1 MSISLTRLSN
11 GIRVV
16 TCEMPH
22 AQSATFGIWTA
33 VGGRHEPARLSGISH
48 FIEHMLF
55 KGTRRRT
62 ARQIGQ
68 EVEAVGGYLNATTTH
83 DHTVYYGAA
92 PADHFHRLSSVL
104 CDMYLEPRFAAGDIR
119 REGSV
124 IAEEIQMYQDEP
136 SDLVQELLWEELW
149 PGHALG
155 RPLTGTL
162 ESIAA
167 LGRDDFLAY
176 RKAHYQTGNTVVSA
190 TGSVRHDEVVARV
203 EKLLDALPK
212 GRRSRVSEAP
222 ALAGRTRVRVIPRET
237 QQLHVAF
244 AVPCCS
250 LHSEDRFATSLLNL
264 LLAGNMSSRLF
275 QELRE
280 KRGICYTVSS
290 NVSQYEDTGVIN
302 FYVGL
307 DAKNLEKALGLVGR
321 EFRRLR
327 EEPVRA
333 AELNRAK
340 EYAVGSSRMSLER
353 TSAQNSRIGYS
364 TIFYGGVMDAEE
376 AHARLRAVTPED
388 VLRVA
393 RASLCPRQVT
403 MTLIG
408 ALSGADRDIEDL
420 LGGQ

>member
-1 MSISLTRLSN
+1 MSIQLTKLSN

-22 AQSATFGIWTA
+22 AQSVTFGLWTA
-33 VGGRHEPARLSGISH
+33 VGGRHEPARLTGISH

-92 PADHFHRLSSVL
+92 PADHFNKLSSVL
-104 CDMYLEPRFAAGDIR
+104 CDMYLEPRFAAADIR
-119 REGSV
+119 KEGSV

-136 SDLVQELLWEELW
+136 ADLVQEVLWEELW
-149 PGHALG
+149 PNHALG

-162 ESIAA
+162 ESIASFR
-167 LGRDDFLAY
+167 RDDFLQY
-176 RKAHYQTGNTVVSA
+176 RSAHYQSGNTVVSA
-190 TGSVRHDEVVARV
+190 AGCIRHEEVVDRA
-203 EKLLDALPK
+203 EKLLGTLTN
-212 GRRSRVSEAP
+212 GRRSRISKAP
-222 ALAGRTRVRVIPRET
+222 VQPSKLRVRIIPRET

-244 AVPCCS
+244 AVPCGS
-250 LHSEDRFATSLLNL
+250 LHGEDRYATSLLNMVL
-264 LLAGNMSSRLF
+264 GGNMSSRLF

-290 NVSQYEDTGVIN
+290 SVSQYEDAGVIN
-302 FYVGL
+302 FYIGL
-307 DAKNLEKALGLVGR
+307 DARNLEKALGLVCR
-321 EFRRLR
+321 EFKRLR
-327 EEPVRA
+327 DEPVRA
-333 AELNRAK
+333 AELKRAK
-340 EYAVGSSRMSLER
+340 EYAIGSSRMSLER

-364 TIFYGGVMDAEE
+364 TVFYGEVMDAEE
-376 AHARLRAVTPED
+376 AHAKMRAVKPEE
-388 VLRVA
+388 LQRVA
-393 RASLCPRQVT
+393 RASLRPECIT

-408 ALSGADRDIEDL
+408 AFPDRPAIESWLTD
-420 LGGQ
+420 

>member
-1 MSISLTRLSN
+1 VSKIQLTKLSN

-33 VGGRHEPARLSGISH
+33 VGGRHEPQRLSGISH

-68 EVEAVGGYLNATTTH
+68 EVEAVGGYLNASTTH
-83 DHTVYYGAA
+83 DHTAYYGAA
-92 PADHFHRLSSVL
+92 PGDHFNRLSSVL
-104 CDMYLEPRFAAGDIR
+104 CDMYLEPRFAATDIR

-149 PGHALG
+149 PNHALG
-155 RPLTGTL
+155 RPLTGSL
-162 ESIAA
+162 ESISTFK
-167 LGRDDFLAY
+167 RDDFLSY
-176 RKAHYQTGNTVVSA
+176 RDTHYQTGNTVVSA
-190 TGSVRHDEVVARV
+190 AGQVRHDEVIARV
-203 EKLLDALPK
+203 EKLLGALPR
-212 GRRSRVSEAP
+212 GRRSRIAKAP
-222 ALAGRTRVRVIPRET
+222 ALPSKLRVRIIPRET

-250 LHSEDRFATSLLNL
+250 LHSEDRYATSLLNL
-264 LLAGNMSSRLF
+264 LLGGNMSSRLF

-280 KRGICYTVSS
+280 KRGICYSVSS

-302 FYVGL
+302 FYIGL
-307 DAKNLEKALGLVGR
+307 DARNLEKSLGLVSR

-327 EEPVRA
+327 EEPVRT

-340 EYAVGSSRMSLER
+340 EYAIGSSRMSLER

-364 TIFYGGVMDAEE
+364 TLFYGEVVDAEE
-376 AHARLRAVTPED
+376 AHTRLRAVTAED
-388 VLRVA
+388 VRRVA
-393 RASLCPRQVT
+393 RESLLPQKMT
-403 MTLIG
+403 MTVIG
-408 ALSGADRDIEDL
+408 ALPEKTMIASYLE
-420 LGGQ
+420 

>member
-1 MSISLTRLSN
+1 MSKTQLTKLSN

-33 VGGRHEPARLSGISH
+33 VGGRHEPLRLTGISH

-68 EVEAVGGYLNATTTH
+68 EVEAVGGYLNASTTH
-83 DHTVYYGAA
+83 DHTAYYGAA
-92 PADHFHRLSSVL
+92 PGDHFNRLSAVL
-104 CDMYLEPRFAAGDIR
+104 CDMYLEPRFAEADIR
-119 REGSV
+119 RECGV
-124 IAEEIQMYQDEP
+124 IGEEIQMYQDEP

-149 PGHALG
+149 PDDALG
-155 RPLTGTL
+155 RSLTGTL
-162 ESIAA
+162 ESI
-167 LGRDDFLAY
+167 GRLRRADFVAY
-176 RKAHYQTGNTVVSA
+176 RDAHYQTGNTVVSA
-190 TGSVRHDEVVARV
+190 AGRVEHDEVLARV
-203 EKLLDALPK
+203 EKLLGALPV
-212 GRRSRVSEAP
+212 GRRSRISKAP
-222 ALAGRTRVRVIPRET
+222 ELRPRLRVRIIPRET

-250 LHSEDRFATSLLNL
+250 LQSEDRHATSLLNL
-264 LLAGNMSSRLF
+264 LLGGNMSSRLF

-280 KRGICYTVSS
+280 KRGICYSVSS
-290 NVSQYEDTGVIN
+290 NVSQYADTGVIN
-302 FYVGL
+302 FYIGL
-307 DAKNLEKALGLVGR
+307 DAKNLEKALRLIGR

-340 EYAVGSSRMSLER
+340 EYAIGSSRMSLER

-364 TIFYGGVMDAEE
+364 TLFYGRVMDAEE
-376 AHARLRAVTPED
+376 AHARLRATTVED
-388 VLRVA
+388 VQRVA
-393 RASLCPRQVT
+393 RASLRTQKMT
-403 MTLIG
+403 MTMIG
-408 ALSGADRDIEDL
+408 ALPEKTAIASWLD
-420 LGGQ
+420 